1 MIRGLFW
8 KILLAFWLSSSLIVI
23 SGGLITAL
31 EFAHERARWSQ
42 SKTIEK
48 RAQQII
54 NRWEAHREFESKQA
68 QRQQRR
74 LAGDVFSPRS
84 RAAREQQLRQHRIEE
99 HRWKKRPPL
108 LIRAAGSKKVL
119 WGKRELI
126 KHPHTETI
134 KVESRSG
141 KQYLLSYPAPRRL
154 NALPVAI
161 RQLFSLRL
169 LAALVLS
176 SLFSLI
182 LSLFLTRPINRL
194 KQHIDQMAEGKLDLE
209 LEKQLTQRRDEIG
222 SLACSFEAMSK
233 RLSEMLESKQKLLND
248 VSHELRA
255 PLARL
260 QVAAAIIEESPN
272 DPLEQ
277 AKLTDRIQ
285 LECLRLDH
293 LIGQILDYSKLDQS
307 SQQGRAPIELKLE
320 VEAAINDGR
329 FLAPDRQFKLDNK
342 LPQGLQI
349 EAVGGRI
356 NQILENLISNAIK
369 YGQGDIEIQMQQD
382 SSQQVQLSIRD
393 HGQGFEE
400 DAIASLLQPFTRG
413 HQTANHIQGFGLGLS
428 IVHKACELERAKL
441 SLQNH
446 PDGGALVIVTFN
458 SNEAVN

>member
-42 SKTIEK
+42 SKVIEK
-48 RAQQII
+48 RALKMI
-54 NRWEAHREFESKQA
+54 NRWEANRKFRAEQAHR
-68 QRQQRR
+68 
-74 LAGDVFSPRS
+74 
-84 RAAREQQLRQHRIEE
+84 RQHIEISGRLISRQE
-99 HRWKKRPPL
+99 KNAQERLRRAEKHLWKKRPPL
-108 LIRAAGSKKVL
+108 LIRVADTNKVL
-119 WGKRELI
+119 WGELRLI
-126 KHPHTETI
+126 KHPHTETVE
-134 KVESRSG
+134 VESISG
-141 KQYLLSYPAPRRL
+141 KRYLLSYPVPRRI
-154 NALPVAI
+154 NALPVALK
-161 RQLFSLRL
+161 QLFSLRL

-209 LEKQLTQRRDEIG
+209 LEQQLTQRRDEIG
-222 SLACSFEAMSK
+222 SLACSFETMSK

-307 SQQGRAPIELKLE
+307 SQQVRGPIELKLE

-329 FLAPDRQFKLDNK
+329 FLAPDRQFKLEYK
-342 LPQGLQI
+342 LPEGLQI
-349 EAVGGRI
+349 EAVSSRI
-356 NQILENLISNAIK
+356 NQILENLISNSIK
-369 YGQGDIEIQMQQD
+369 YGLGDIEIHLQQD
-382 SSQQVQLSIRD
+382 SSQRVQLSVRD

-400 DAIASLLQPFTRG
+400 DAIASLIQPFTRG
-413 HQTANHIQGFGLGLS
+413 HQTADHIQGFGLGLS
-428 IVHKACELERAKL
+428 IVQKACELERAKL

-446 PDGGALVIVTFN
+446 PGGGALAIVTFN
-458 SNEAVN
+458 SDEAVN